1 MEIFIVGALVVALM
15 VFVSTKIKKSAARA
29 FVPELIERD
38 EFNIAKPEGFMT
50 PLETGR
56 DGFLFEAYSREY
68 GEKKARNIRCAQ
80 AFLNGAK
87 NLNFDAE
94 CERAKKSAGKILSE
108 RVLEN
113 GDGERVFLLESEE
126 KGEDDFPVIVFRK
139 IVESRARGKTYD
151 LKVSVLQSLRDVYIH
166 KVNEMI
172 NSFRLK

>member
-1 MEIFIVGALVVALM
+1 
-15 VFVSTKIKKSAARA
+15 
-29 FVPELIERD
+29 
-38 EFNIAKPEGFMT
+38 MT

-80 AFLNGAK
+80 AFLTGAK

-113 GDGERVFLLESEE
+113 DDERVFLLESEE

-172 NSFRLK
+172 NNFRLK